1 MKYAVEATYITKAL
15 GFVEFD
21 EETWDDVEDWY
32 IKWDTLHVKF
42 KGQSEWC
49 EYELNSDATDSTD
62 WKRPGNVTVYNTD
75 GDGLID
81 YTNEVD
87 GKD

>member
-1 MKYAVEATYITKAL
+1 MEYAIAATYITGAL
-15 GFVEFD
+15 GFVQFE

-42 KGQSEWC
+42 KGQSEWR
-49 EYELNSDATDSTD
+49 EYELDSDTTYGTD
-62 WKRPGNVTVYNTD
+62 WKRPKNVTVYSSD
-75 GDGLID
+75 ADGLID
-81 YTNEVD
+81 CENEVD

>member
-1 MKYAVEATYITKAL
+1 MKYAIQATYITEAI
-15 GFVEFD
+15 GFVLFE

-42 KGQSEWC
+42 KGQNEWR
-49 EYELNSDATDSTD
+49 EYELNSDSTDGTD
-62 WKRPGNVTVYNTD
+62 WKRPKNVTVYNTD
-75 GDGLID
+75 TDGLID

>member
-1 MKYAVEATYITKAL
+1 MEYAIAATYITGAL
-15 GFVEFD
+15 GFVQFE

-42 KGQSEWC
+42 KDKSEWR
-49 EYELNSDATDSTD
+49 EYELDSIDSTD
-62 WKRPGNVTVYNTD
+62 WKRHKNVTVYNTD
-75 GDGLID
+75 TDGLID